1 MLMPKPSGVPR
12 NLTEQI
18 TGREEG
24 ASRFRIYDSHPLG
37 LPEYWYPILWSRS
50 LKPRR
55 GLGLTLLGKEI
66 ALFREGG
73 KAYALDN
80 RCPHRGVPIDNAQCD
95 FAGTRTCP
103 YHGWVFELETGR
115 LRAALTDGPESPIVK
130 KGSVRVRTY
139 PVEERCGLIWIY
151 LGDDEPPPVEDDIPD
166 EWLLPT
172 AIITGRISERAGDW
186 RYAVENG
193 YDEGHV
199 KYLHR
204 RGVWTF
210 WRRAPGWGWSEPR
223 ISEDG
228 KWLTRET
235 RELGFCADFPG
246 LGAWPPQ
253 KWYKWRPGARGIKF
267 RLPCTLRVAY
277 RAWAHFEWYVPTEQG
292 HHRYLQFI
300 CKHARG
306 IPALWHRIKYLLYI
320 RPFFHNQ
327 FNDQD
332 AWMFEKMMTPPDI
345 LYRPDGAMQSVRQYY
360 EDTARGFGREP
371 VERYPRE
378 NGGPGAN

>member
-1 MLMPKPSGVPR
+1 MPSTTAAPIAAFRSTTRSG
-12 NLTEQI
+12 
-18 TGREEG
+18 
-24 ASRFRIYDSHPLG
+24 
-37 LPEYWYPILWSRS
+37 
-50 LKPRR
+50 
-55 GLGLTLLGKEI
+55 
-66 ALFREGG
+66 
-73 KAYALDN
+73 
-80 RCPHRGVPIDNAQCD
+80 D

-292 HHRYLQFI
+292 ASPLPAVHLQ
-300 CKHARG
+300 ARPRDSG
-306 IPALWHRIKYLLYI
+306 ALAPDQVPALY
-320 RPFFHNQ
+320 
-327 FNDQD
+327 
-332 AWMFEKMMTPPDI
+332 PPV
-345 LYRPDGAMQSVRQYY
+345 LS
-360 EDTARGFGREP
+360 
-371 VERYPRE
+371 
-378 NGGPGAN
+378 